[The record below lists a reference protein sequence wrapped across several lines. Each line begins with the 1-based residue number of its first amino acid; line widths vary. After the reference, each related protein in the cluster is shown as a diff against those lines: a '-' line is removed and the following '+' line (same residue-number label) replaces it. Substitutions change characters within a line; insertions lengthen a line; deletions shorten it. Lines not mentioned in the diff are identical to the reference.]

1 MNVPF
6 LDLRAQH
13 APLKEEILAAWSNI
27 LDTCGFVNGPHVQ
40 GFESAFAK
48 ACDVG
53 HAVTLSTGTDALI
66 LPLKAL
72 GVGPG
77 DEVILP
83 ANTFFATAEGVS
95 QVGGTPVFVD
105 CLRDTWNIDP
115 AAISAAVTPRTVGVI
130 GVHLYGQPFDYD
142 AVKAVADKHDLW
154 VMEDSAQGHLATYKG
169 RKCGSL
175 GVGAG
180 FSFYPGKNLG
190 APGEGGAFT
199 TADEAL
205 AAKVRMLRDHGSS
218 KKYHHELVGYNARL
232 PAVMAAALE
241 IKLAHLPRWTQ
252 ARRHNAKRY
261 LSNLESIA
269 NVSAPV
275 EAQWA
280 ESAWHLFVVHVD
292 DQSAVLTKLKE
303 AGVGVGMHYPVPVH
317 LQPAYESLGYK
328 LGDFPNA
335 EYNGAHCVSLPMFA
349 ELNDSQIDY
358 VCEQLDRAVNG

>member
-13 APLKEEILAAWSNI
+13 APLKDEIMAAWSNI
-27 LDTCGFVNGPHVQ
+27 LDTCGFVGGPHVA
-40 GFESAFAK
+40 GFEAAFAE
-48 ACDVG
+48 ACGVK

-72 GVGPG
+72 GVGHG

-95 QVGGTPVFVD
+95 QVGATPVFVD
-105 CLRDTWNIDP
+105 CLQGTWNIDP
-115 AAISAAVTPRTVGVI
+115 DAIAAAVTPKTVGVI

-142 AVKAVADKHDLW
+142 AVKSVADAHGLW

-190 APGEGGAFT
+190 ATGEGGAFT
-199 TADEAL
+199 TDDEDF
-205 AAKVRMLRDHGSS
+205 AKHVRMLRDHGSS

-232 PAVMAAALE
+232 PSVMAAALE
-241 IKLAHLPRWTQ
+241 IKLKHLPAWTA
-252 ARRHNAKRY
+252 ARRANAERY
-261 LSNLESIA
+261 LGNLAGVA
-269 NVSAPV
+269 NITAPV
-275 EAQWA
+275 QAEWA
-280 ESAWHLFVVHVD
+280 DSAWHLFVVHVA
-292 DQSAVLTKLKE
+292 DQQGVNAKLRE

-317 LQPAYESLGYK
+317 LQPAYRDLGYSA
-328 LGDFPNA
+328 GAFPNA
-335 EYNGAHCVSLPMFA
+335 EYNGSHCVSLPMFA
-349 ELNDSQIDY
+349 ELTDAQIDY